1 MNEKKAKKLRKLVF
15 GDKAYHG
22 TQTYRA
28 LFFDRK
34 ARQIDISGGLVARYV
49 PFTVILDPDTPHAV
63 YRVLKRRR
71 FVP

>member
-1 MNEKKAKKLRKLVF
+1 MNEKKAKQLRKLVF

-28 LFFDRK
+28 VFFDRK
-34 ARQIDISGGLVARYV
+34 ARLTDLPGGFVARYV

-63 YRVLKRRR
+63 YRMLKRRR
-71 FVP
+71 FIP